1 MVDLM
6 INLFHLKLEFL
17 LHWGY
22 ELVKNDLLWFIFC
35 SYKNELLSVYWQE
48 LLQKAKDRYH
58 NCGGKE
64 KAAKYYIVINEVFL
78 KNARMRTEICLKK
91 KKK

>member
-64 KAAKYYIVINEVFL
+64 KAAKYYIVNNEVFL